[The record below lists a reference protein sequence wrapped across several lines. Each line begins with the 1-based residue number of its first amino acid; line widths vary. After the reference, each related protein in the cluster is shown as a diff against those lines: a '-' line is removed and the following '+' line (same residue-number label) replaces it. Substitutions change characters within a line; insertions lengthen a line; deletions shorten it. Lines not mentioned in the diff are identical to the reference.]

1 MRGEVVYYYAF
12 DVANEIATQNIGAIG
27 SGETIPF
34 ELRTDHTVPKD
45 VPLYRPLTFV
55 LTRRKPRCGG
65 CDVRVIIR
73 VYEVGVIN
81 VVMRVPFDA
90 PELASLHPL
99 HQPRLESGETF
110 DEFARDL
117 CREVIE
123 SLAAAII
130 RGSEPTQPEA
140 YTVFCVTE
148 LDGNRDVNTWFSLHR
163 RPVAGLLTETP
174 PERLS
179 DSQVE
184 ESLRVCRSFSDS
196 DLVVMDWDSSLVVE
210 LDGYAEDVLY
220 VLELANLQLEEFR
233 VMDRRLDSHLER
245 AYRDLEQRWSAIFGA
260 PTSMLK
266 WLRRFRVDATKL
278 ADEVSHI
285 TKFFGDWHMAR
296 VYLGAAERFHLAQW
310 QQSIEKRLSQL
321 DQLYQ
326 LIQADIYE
334 RRMLW
339 LEVAIVVLFVIDL
352 LALFFWK
359 GS

>member
-1 MRGEVVYYYAF
+1 MRGETVYFYAF
-12 DVANEIATQNIGAIG
+12 DVANEIATHAVVAFTA
-27 SGETIPF
+27 GETIPF

-45 VPLYRPLTFV
+45 VPLYQPLTLA
-55 LTRRKPRCGG
+55 LTSRKPRCGG
-65 CDVRVIIR
+65 CDVRVVIR

-81 VVMRVPFDA
+81 VVMRVPFDV
-90 PELASLHPL
+90 PELGSLHP
-99 HQPRLESGETF
+99 HHRPRLESGETF

-123 SLAAAII
+123 SLGDAII

-140 YTVFCVTE
+140 YTVFCVTD
-148 LDGNRDVNTWFSLHR
+148 LGGNRDVNAWFALHR
-163 RPVAGLLTETP
+163 RKVAGLLTETP
-174 PERLS
+174 PQRLS
-179 DSQVE
+179 DQQVE
-184 ESLRVCRSFSDS
+184 ESLRICRSFSDA

-245 AYRDLEQRWSAIFGA
+245 AYRDLERRRSAIFGA

-266 WLRRFRVDATKL
+266 WLRRFRFDVTKL

-296 VYLGAAERFHLAQW
+296 VYLGASERFHLGQW

-321 DQLYQ
+321 DQVYQ
-326 LIQADIYE
+326 LIQSDIYE

-339 LEVAIVVLFVIDL
+339 LEVAIVVLFIVDL
-352 LALFFWK
+352 VALFFWK
-359 GS
+359 A

>member
-1 MRGEVVYYYAF
+1 MRGEAVYFYAF
-12 DVANEIATQNIGAIG
+12 DVANEIATQNISVIG

-34 ELRTDHTVPKD
+34 ELRTDHTIPKD

-55 LTRRKPRCGG
+55 LTRSKPRCGG
-65 CDVRVIIR
+65 CDVRVNIR

-81 VVMRVPFDA
+81 VIMRVPFDV
-90 PELASLHPL
+90 PELVALQPL

-117 CREVIE
+117 CREVTA
-123 SLAAAII
+123 SLAPAII

-140 YTVFCVTE
+140 YTIFCVTD
-148 LDGNRDVNTWFSLHR
+148 LDGQRDVNSWFALDR
-163 RPVAGLLTETP
+163 RKVAGLLTETT

-179 DSQVE
+179 DLQVE
-184 ESLRVCRSFSDS
+184 ESLRICRSFSDC
-196 DLVVMDWDSSLVVE
+196 DLVVMDWDASLVVE

-233 VMDRRLDSHLER
+233 VMDRRLDLHLER
-245 AYRDLEQRWSAIFGA
+245 AYRDLEKRWSAIFGA
-260 PTSMLK
+260 PTSMLN

-321 DQLYQ
+321 DQIYQ

-359 GS
+359 GL

>member
-1 MRGEVVYYYAF
+1 MRGEVVYFYAF
-12 DVANEIATQNIGAIG
+12 DVANEIATQNIGPIG

-34 ELRTDHTVPKD
+34 ELHTDHTVPKD
-45 VPLYRPLTFV
+45 VPLYRPLTFG

-65 CDVRVIIR
+65 CDVRVTIR

-81 VVMRVPFDA
+81 VVMRVPFDVA
-90 PELASLHPL
+90 ELASLHPL

-110 DEFARDL
+110 GEFARDL

-123 SLAAAII
+123 GLGSAII

-140 YTVFCVTE
+140 YTVFCVTG
-148 LDGNRDVNTWFSLHR
+148 LDGNQDVNAWFTLHR
-163 RPVAGLLTETP
+163 RQVAGLLTETA
-174 PERLS
+174 PEGLS
-179 DSQVE
+179 ESQVE
-184 ESLRVCRSFSDS
+184 ESLRICRSFSDA
-196 DLVVMDWDSSLVVE
+196 DLVVVDWDSSLVVE

-233 VMDRRLDSHLER
+233 VMDRRLDLHLER
-245 AYRDLEQRWSAIFGA
+245 AYRDVEQRWSAIFGA
-260 PTSMLK
+260 PTSMLR

-296 VYLGAAERFHLAQW
+296 VYLGAAERFHLGQW
-310 QQSIEKRLSQL
+310 QHSIEKRLSQL
-321 DQLYQ
+321 DQVYQ

-352 LALFFWK
+352 GALFFWK
-359 GS
+359 V